1 MNVRH
6 PIKLPVFPW
15 DQLAP
20 LEETAKNHPDGM
32 VKLTVGAPVD
42 PVFPSIQVAL
52 SEAAALSGYPPTIG
66 VPELR
71 EAIVSSLER
80 RYNMQ
85 GITGVLPVIGTKELI
100 ANLPAQLRVE
110 SVAYPELAY
119 PTYEIG
125 AIFADAKIVQEGADL
140 TFINS
145 PNNPSGEVLTVE
157 QLREY
162 VADAR
167 ERGAIL
173 VSDECYLGMGW
184 TDKKPVSILDPAVC
198 DGDHTGLIAVHSLS
212 KTSNLAGYRS
222 GFVVGDK
229 DLIDELT
236 LIRKHG
242 GFMMPYPVQ
251 YATIAALN
259 DDEQESFQ
267 KARYF
272 ARRKVLSEAL
282 TSAGLTIDHSDAGL
296 YLWVTR
302 SENCW
307 DTARW
312 FAERGLL
319 VTPGDFYGPAGAEH
333 VRIAMTI
340 TDEDAIAAAKRLQA

>member
-1 MNVRH
+1 MRH
-6 PIKLPVFPW
+6 PIKLPEFPW
-15 DQLAP
+15 DKLTP
-20 LEETAKNHPDGM
+20 LEKTASEHPDGM
-32 VKLTVGAPVD
+32 IKLTVGAPVD

-66 VPELR
+66 VPKLR

-85 GITGVLPVIGTKELI
+85 GITAVLPAIGTKELI
-100 ANLPAQLRVE
+100 AGLPSFLRVDT
-110 SVAYPELAY
+110 VAYPELAY
-119 PTYEIG
+119 PTYEIA
-125 AIFADAKIVQEGADL
+125 AIMADAKIVNEGADL

-157 QLREY
+157 QMREY

-167 ERGAIL
+167 SRGAIL

-184 TDKKPVSILDPAVC
+184 TDKRPHSILDPAVC
-198 DGDHTGLIAVHSLS
+198 DGDHTGLLAIHSLS

-222 GFVVGDK
+222 GFVVGDP
-229 DLIDELT
+229 DLIEELT
-236 LIRKHG
+236 LVRKHS
-242 GFMMPYPVQ
+242 GFMVPYPIQ

-272 ARRKVLSEAL
+272 ARRKVLTEAI
-282 TSAGLTIDHSDAGL
+282 TAAGFTIDHSDAGL
-296 YLWVTR
+296 YLWTTGG
-302 SENCW
+302 ENCW

-319 VTPGDFYGPAGAEH
+319 VTPGDFYGEAGKEH
-333 VRIAMTI
+333 VRIALTI
-340 TDEDAIAAAKRLQA
+340 TDDDAIAAAKRLTK